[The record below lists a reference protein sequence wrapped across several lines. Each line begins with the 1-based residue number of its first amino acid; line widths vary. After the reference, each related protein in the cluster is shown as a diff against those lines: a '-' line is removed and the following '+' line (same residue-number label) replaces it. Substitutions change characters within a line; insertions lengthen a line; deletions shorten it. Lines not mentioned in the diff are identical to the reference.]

1 MSPSGMGAP
10 PRWRLLQRQA
20 TREKS
25 IAKGDMNKSP
35 IAKQEEGQTW
45 LVTGDDGL
53 GEDGVASFRTFL
65 TRIFLVLARARG
77 ATASESRFR
86 LGVNLTVLG

>member
-10 PRWRLLQRQA
+10 LRWRLLQRQA
-20 TREKS
+20 TREENTVKE
-25 IAKGDMNKSP
+25 DMNKSP
-35 IAKQEEGQTW
+35 IAKRRGQTW
-45 LVTGDDGL
+45 LVTGDDGI

-77 ATASESRFR
+77 ATASKSRFR